1 MAPFVLSLWCMSRL
15 AAPAEEVAPA
25 TETEV
30 VAVPRAPDQAPAPA
44 PAPAP
49 VVARPA
55 AWVPMPIEQPIAGP
69 PTGKW
74 MRVSGGLAIGLG
86 ALLGIS
92 ALASYAVTD
101 GLEKD
106 DLDGRRTLAAI
117 SLGLGIAAVAHL
129 GAGVPLLVIGKQ
141 RQRKHAAW
149 AKRVSW
155 QPRLAAGSQGLR
167 VGLTLRF

>member
-1 MAPFVLSLWCMSRL
+1 MTPLSLSLWFMSRL
-15 AAPAEEVAPA
+15 AVPAQEVAPA

-30 VAVPRAPDQAPAPA
+30 VAVPPAPQQAPA

-55 AWVPMPIEQPIAGP
+55 AWVPMPVEQPIAGP

-141 RQRKHAAW
+141 RQRKHQAW
-149 AKRVSW
+149 SKRVSW
-155 QPRLAAGSQGLR
+155 QPRFAASPQGLR

>member
-1 MAPFVLSLWCMSRL
+1 MAPLALSLWFMSRL

-25 TETEV
+25 SETEV
-30 VAVPRAPDQAPAPA
+30 VAVPPAPQQA

-55 AWVPMPIEQPIAGP
+55 AWVPMPPLQPTAAP
-69 PTGKW
+69 PPSGKW
-74 MRVSGGLAIGLG
+74 MRVGGGLAVGLG
-86 ALLGIS
+86 AVLGIA

-106 DLDGRRTLAAI
+106 DRDGRRSLEAI

-129 GAGVPLLVIGKQ
+129 GAGVPLLIIGKQ
-141 RQRKHAAW
+141 RKRKYDAW
-149 AKRVSW
+149 SRRVSW
-155 QPRLAAGSQGLR
+155 RPAFAAGPHGIR